1 MKPGRKRRQCK
12 RQPNG
17 QPCREKDNGTQ
28 ELQQR
33 RQWYAGNGDPTLT
46 SYPLGVMYANG
57 IIGPEQHMA
66 GLYYAWLHGVVKPS
80 QRVMVAAQRFERVP
94 KGHERN
100 SEDPAYVAWRRK
112 QKARYL
118 AGRKAVESQGPSAA
132 AFVNAT
138 ILYEEPA
145 RFYEPRN
152 RTFQDIWECQVINEA
167 LTNLAKCYGQIKREP
182 FDKHTK
188 TA

>member
-1 MKPGRKRRQCK
+1 MAHRGRKRLQGRK

-17 QPCREKDNGTQ
+17 QPRREKDSGTP

-33 RQWYAGNGDPTLT
+33 REWYGNGDPTLT

-57 IIGPEQHMA
+57 IIGPEQQRA
-66 GLYYAWLHGVVKPS
+66 GLYYAWLHGVVEQKG
-80 QRVMVAAQRFERVP
+80 MAAAQRFERVP

-118 AGRKAVESQGPSAA
+118 AGREAVEDVGLRGAE
-132 AFVNAT
+132 FVNTT
-138 ILYEEPA
+138 ILSEVMP
-145 RFYEPRN
+145 RFLQPQR
-152 RTFQDIWECQVINEA
+152 RTYTDLWECQVINEA
-167 LTNLAKCYGQIKREP
+167 LTNLAKCYGQIKVEP